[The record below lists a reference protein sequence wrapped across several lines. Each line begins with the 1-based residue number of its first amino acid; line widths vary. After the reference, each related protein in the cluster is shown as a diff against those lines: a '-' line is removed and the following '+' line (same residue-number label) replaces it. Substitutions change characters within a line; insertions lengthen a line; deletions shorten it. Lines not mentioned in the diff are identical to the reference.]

1 MSYGSPSIFLF
12 VSCVSWLCSE
22 AILWTAQS
30 FETKLVIVV
39 HYHEVECQTKNW
51 VAIFKVKV
59 TVRNMFLL
67 YLLNLQFFVTKLSL
81 VVDHQKR
88 KVLCSENIGWLCSVS
103 RSQEGFKFQLRYV
116 LLYVWTISA
125 ELWPRQALFS
135 LISLLCDIP
144 TSFSG
149 LILIGLF
156 LFFFFFLKLVD
167 WV

>member
-1 MSYGSPSIFLF
+1 M
-12 VSCVSWLCSE
+12 
-22 AILWTAQS
+22 
-30 FETKLVIVV
+30 V

-116 LLYVWTISA
+116 LLYVWTISS
-125 ELWPRQALFS
+125 ELLNCDQGKRFSAWSLCSVTYLPLF
-135 LISLLCDIP
+135 LVLFWLVFFF
-144 TSFSG
+144 SFSSSWNWLTG
-149 LILIGLF
+149 CKNNKPSYLLF
-156 LFFFFFLKLVD
+156 LKATEWTFFLNVI
-167 WV
+167 

>member
-1 MSYGSPSIFLF
+1 M
-12 VSCVSWLCSE
+12 
-22 AILWTAQS
+22 
-30 FETKLVIVV
+30 V
-39 HYHEVECQTKNW
+39 HYHEVECHANNW
-51 VAIFKVKV
+51 VAIFKDKV
-59 TVRNMFLL
+59 TVRAYIIKTYSYYIFWT
-67 YLLNLQFFVTKLSL
+67 YSFFVTKLSL
-81 VVDHQKR
+81 MVDHQKR
-88 KVLCSENIGWLCSVS
+88 KVVYSENTGWLCSVS

-116 LLYVWTISA
+116 LLYVWTISS
-125 ELWPRQALFS
+125 ELLNCDQTWYHGVVKHQRQALFS

>member
-1 MSYGSPSIFLF
+1 MSIIIIF
-12 VSCVSWLCSE
+12 
-22 AILWTAQS
+22 
-30 FETKLVIVV
+30 
-39 HYHEVECQTKNW
+39 NW

-103 RSQEGFKFQLRYV
+103 RSQEGFKFQLRHV
-116 LLYVWTISA
+116 LLYVWTISS
-125 ELWPRQALFS
+125 ELLNCDQTWYHGVVKHQRQALFS